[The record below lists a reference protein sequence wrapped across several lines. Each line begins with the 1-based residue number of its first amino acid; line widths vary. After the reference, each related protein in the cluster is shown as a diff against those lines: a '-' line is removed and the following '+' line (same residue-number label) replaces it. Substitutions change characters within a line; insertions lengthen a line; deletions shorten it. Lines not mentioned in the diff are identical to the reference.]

1 MIMVPQFEAFLYPS
15 LLAYK
20 DGKEHNIDSIK
31 TFNVEHLH
39 LTDED
44 VQELIKS
51 GNRTK
56 VADRTS
62 FAITYLYQ
70 AGLITR
76 VKHGWYEISDAGK
89 IQLATDVTC
98 LTRKYLE
105 EKYPAFYEFSR
116 VRKKSAKDSTKTG
129 TETVKSEIEMTPQ
142 EQMET
147 AYEIIS
153 ANLATQLLDE
163 VKNNT
168 PQFFERL
175 VIRLLVAMGYG
186 GSEKDAASVT
196 KYSRDDGI
204 DGVIKEDKLGLDSIY
219 VQAKRYTIGSVQKP
233 DMQKF
238 IGALSEQGASKGIF
252 ITTSDFSK
260 GAIETSRK
268 AANVKIVLIDGTH
281 LADYMIQ
288 YNIGVSI
295 KQVYEIK
302 KIDSDFFTE
311 E

>member
-1 MIMVPQFEAFLYPS
+1 MVPQFETFLYPS

-20 DGKEHNIDSIK
+20 DGKEYNNDSVRAFNIKYLD
-31 TFNVEHLH
+31 
-39 LTDED
+39 LTEQDI
-44 VQELIKS
+44 QELIKS
-51 GNRTK
+51 GVRTK
-56 VADRTS
+56 VVDRTS

-76 VKHGWYEISDAGK
+76 VRHGWYQISEAGK
-89 IQLATDVTC
+89 RLLATDVTHI
-98 LTRKYLE
+98 TRKFLE
-105 EKYPAFYEFSR
+105 EQYPAFYEFSR
-116 VRKKSAKDSTKTG
+116 VRKK
-129 TETVKSEIEMTPQ
+129 TVKGTSNVENEDVESEVEMTPQ
-142 EQMET
+142 DQMET
-147 AYEIIS
+147 AYGIIS
-153 ANLATQLLDE
+153 ADLATQLLDE

-175 VIRLLVAMGYG
+175 VVRLLVAMGYG

-196 KYSRDDGI
+196 KYSHDDGI

-219 VQAKRYTIGSVQKP
+219 VQAKRYTSGSVQKP

-260 GAIETSRK
+260 GAIETSLK
-268 AANVKIVLIDGTH
+268 AANVKIVLIDGVH
-281 LADYMIQ
+281 FADYMIQ
-288 YNIGVSI
+288 YNIGVST
-295 KQVYEIK
+295 KQIYEIK
-302 KIDSDFFTE
+302 KIDSDFFAE

>member
-1 MIMVPQFEAFLYPS
+1 MVPQFETFLYPS

-20 DGKEHNIDSIK
+20 DGKEHNNDSVRLFNIK
-31 TFNVEHLH
+31 YLD
-39 LTDED
+39 LTDQD
-44 VQELIKS
+44 AQELIKS
-51 GNRTK
+51 GVRTK
-56 VADRTS
+56 VFDRTG

-76 VKHGWYEISDAGK
+76 IRHGWYEISEAGK
-89 IQLATDVTC
+89 GLLATDVTQI
-98 LTRKYLE
+98 TRKFLE
-105 EKYPAFYEFSR
+105 EQYPAFYEFSR
-116 VRKKSAKDSTKTG
+116 VRKKTAKGTPDAGSEDVDSR
-129 TETVKSEIEMTPQ
+129 VEMTPQ
-142 EQMET
+142 DQMET
-147 AYEIIS
+147 AYDIIS
-153 ANLATQLLDE
+153 ADLAKQLLEE

-175 VIRLLVAMGYG
+175 VVRLLVAMGYG

-196 KYSRDDGI
+196 KYSHDDGI

-219 VQAKRYTIGSVQKP
+219 VQAKRYTSGSVQKP

-260 GAIETSRK
+260 GAIETSLK
-268 AANVKIVLIDGTH
+268 AANVKIVLIDGGH

-288 YNIGVSI
+288 YNIGVST
-295 KQVYEIK
+295 KQIYEIK
-302 KIDSDFFTE
+302 KIDSDFFAE

>member
-1 MIMVPQFEAFLYPS
+1 MVPVFETFLYPT
-15 LLAYK
+15 LLAFE
-20 DGKEHNIDSIK
+20 DGKNHNIESIRAFIVK
-31 TFNVEHLH
+31 YLH
-39 LTDED
+39 LTEED

-51 GNRTK
+51 GARTK
-56 VADRTS
+56 VADRMS

-70 AGLITR
+70 AGLVTR
-76 VKHGWYEISDAGK
+76 VKHGWYVISDAGK
-89 IQLATDVTC
+89 KQLTMGVTHI
-98 LTRKYLE
+98 TRKYLE
-105 EKYPAFYEFSR
+105 EQYPSFYEFSR
-116 VRKKSAKDSTKTG
+116 VRKKSAKDSPETANV
-129 TETVKSEIEMTPQ
+129 TEVESEMTPQ

-153 ANLATQLLDE
+153 ADLATQLLDE

-175 VIRLLVAMGYG
+175 VVRLLVAMGYG

-196 KYSRDDGI
+196 KYSHDDGI

-219 VQAKRYTIGSVQKP
+219 VQAKRYTTGSVQKP

-260 GAIETSRK
+260 GALETTRK
-268 AANVKIVLIDGTH
+268 AANVKIVLIDGVH

-288 YNIGVSI
+288 YNIGVST

-302 KIDSDFFTE
+302 KIDSDFFAE